1 MIDLLARFPY
11 LVNVRQLLV
20 LLLTV
25 WATQSFAQ
33 AKKVLVGGY
42 EWPPYVILH
51 DNKTSGL
58 TLDLIELLNKRQNK
72 YVFEFVLTSATRR
85 FQDITDG
92 RYHVILFES
101 KSWGWN
107 PSQIEATK
115 VFLSGSEVFVTSKDD
130 GKTQSYFD
138 ELKGKRIKGIHGYH
152 YGFLGLSTAPKAAR
166 EYNLELTSTQ
176 DGNIQAV
183 LNKRA
188 DIAVVPKEYLPLYF
202 KNNPEAE
209 KKLLISKKID
219 QVYQL
224 GALLNPAKSPI
235 TAPELSKLI
244 EPLFKDGTWDK
255 MLKEKGLPPTT
266 ALPQEARP
274 NNNSKL
280 I

>member
-1 MIDLLARFPY
+1 MIDLLTRFPY

-20 LLLTV
+20 LLLLIV
-25 WATQSFAQ
+25 CAAQSFAQ

-58 TLDLIELLNKRQNK
+58 TLDLIDLLNKRQDK
-72 YVFEFVLTSATRR
+72 YIFEFVLTSPTRR

-107 PSQIEATK
+107 PTQIEATK
-115 VFLSGSEVFVTSKDD
+115 VFLSGSEVFVTSKEN
-130 GKTQSYFD
+130 GKTQAYFD

-202 KNNPEAE
+202 KNNPGSE

-224 GALLNPAKSPI
+224 GALLNPVKSPI
-235 TAPELSKLI
+235 SASELSKLI

-255 MLKEKGLPPTT
+255 MLKERGLPPTT
-266 ALPQEARP
+266 FLQEARP

>member
-1 MIDLLARFPY
+1 
-11 LVNVRQLLV
+11 VRLFFFLI
-20 LLLTV
+20 LLTA
-25 WATQSFAQ
+25 WTTQSFAQ

-58 TLDLIELLNKRQNK
+58 SLDLIELLNKRQDK
-72 YVFEFVLTSATRR
+72 YIFEFVLTSPTRR

-92 RYHVILFES
+92 RYHVIFFES

-107 PSQIEATK
+107 PAQIEATK
-115 VFLSGSEVFVTSKDD
+115 VFTSGSEVFITSKEDS
-130 GKTQSYFD
+130 KTQAYFD

-183 LNKRA
+183 LSKRA
-188 DIAVVPKEYLPLYF
+188 DLAIVPKEYLPIYF
-202 KNNPEAE
+202 KNNPGAE
-209 KKLLISKKID
+209 KKLLVSKKLD
-219 QVYQL
+219 QAYQL
-224 GALLNPAKSPI
+224 GALVNPTKSPI
-235 TAPELSKLI
+235 TATELNKLI
-244 EPLFKDGTWDK
+244 EPLFKDGTWEK
-255 MLKEKGLPPTT
+255 TLKEKGLSSTPFS
-266 ALPQEARP
+266 QDARP
-274 NNNSKL
+274 NSNSKL

>member
-1 MIDLLARFPY
+1 LIDLAKRFPY
-11 LVNVRQLLV
+11 LENVRQILILI
-20 LLLTV
+20 LMTAANMQC
-25 WATQSFAQ
+25 WAQ

-42 EWPPYVILH
+42 EWPPYVILQ
-51 DNKTSGL
+51 DNKTIGL
-58 TLDLIELLNKRQNK
+58 TLDLIELLNKRQDK
-72 YVFEFVLTSATRR
+72 YIFEFVLTSPTRR

-107 PSQIEATK
+107 PTQIEATK
-115 VFLSGSEVFVTSKDD
+115 LYLAGSEVFITSKDD

-183 LNKRA
+183 LSKRA
-188 DIAVVPKEYLPLYF
+188 DLAIVPKEYLPIYF

-209 KKLLISKKID
+209 KKLLVSKKLD
-219 QVYQL
+219 QSYQL
-224 GALLNPAKSPI
+224 GALVNPAKSPI
-235 TAPELSKLI
+235 TATELNKLI
-244 EPLFKDGTWDK
+244 EPLFKDGTWEK
-255 MLKEKGLPPTT
+255 MLKEKGLPPTPY
-266 ALPQEARP
+266 PQEARP
-274 NNNSKL
+274 NSNSKL